1 MTASPTLHRD
11 DRPSA
16 PEPPARLQVSF
27 TQVVA
32 TALAAITATI
42 VASFFGVA
50 GTVIGAAISS
60 VMSVVGTAVYSHSL
74 RKTRERMREVVPVA
88 VRRVPRPPNFPP
100 TQGRATRATRATRAA
115 GATRAARASEP
126 TFAPPY
132 PQPHGSTALGY
143 GPVSYSQP
151 KAPTRHRSLGTRIA
165 FGSAAL
171 FVAILA
177 VITGV
182 EAVAQRPLSDLVR
195 GNDAVSGTTLFGSQH
210 QSSGPAHSTPTQPS
224 GKPTVTQTVTRSNS
238 STPST
243 PAATHST
250 SPRPT
255 QSSTSS
261 AAPSSPSVSSST
273 AAPPAGATGR
283 AASGGAAASPA
294 AANGNGGTAPLG

>member
-88 VRRVPRPPNFPP
+88 VRRVPRPRNFPP
-100 TQGRATRATRATRAA
+100 APGGTPQ
-115 GATRAARASEP
+115 P
-126 TFAPPY
+126 TYAPPY
-132 PQPHGSTALGY
+132 PRPHGSTALGY
-143 GPVSYSQP
+143 GPVSYSRP
-151 KAPTRHRSLGTRIA
+151 KPPARRRSLGTRIA
-165 FGSAAL
+165 FASVGL
-171 FVAILA
+171 FVAVLA

-182 EAVAQRPLSDLVR
+182 ETLAQRPLSDLVT
-195 GNDAVSGTTLFGSQH
+195 GNDAVSGTTLFGSH
-210 QSSGPAHSTPTQPS
+210 HHAEGAKHSSPTQRS
-224 GKPTVTQTVTRSNS
+224 AKPTGKHAASHAHT
-238 STPST
+238 TPAT

-250 SPRPT
+250 TPTPSPS
-255 QSSTSS
+255 SSTST
-261 AAPSSPSVSSST
+261 ATPSPSVSSST
-273 AAPPAGATGR
+273 AGATHSAPG
-283 AASGGAAASPA
+283 AGLDGGSAASPA
-294 AANGNGGTAPLG
+294 AANRTGGTAPLG

>member
-1 MTASPTLHRD
+1 
-11 DRPSA
+11 
-16 PEPPARLQVSF
+16 VSF

-74 RKTRERMREVVPVA
+74 RKTRERMRDVVPVA

-100 TQGRATRATRATRAA
+100 TQGRARVARAA
-115 GATRAARASEP
+115 QP
-126 TFAPPY
+126 TYAPPY
-132 PQPHGSTALGY
+132 PEPHGSTALGY
-143 GPVSYSQP
+143 GPVSYSRP
-151 KAPTRHRSLGTRIA
+151 KPPARRRSLGTRIA

-171 FVAILA
+171 FVAVLA

-195 GNDAVSGTTLFGSQH
+195 GNDAVSGTTLFGSRQH
-210 QSSGPAHSTPTQPS
+210 SSGPSHSSHTHHS
-224 GKPTVTQTVTRSNS
+224 GKRTVTSTVTRTNS
-238 STPST
+238 TTPGT

-255 QSSTSS
+255 PSSSSS
-261 AAPSSPSVSSST
+261 APSPSPSVSST
-273 AAPPAGATGR
+273 AGATGGAER
-283 AASGGAAASPA
+283 SAAGGAAASPA
-294 AANGNGGTAPLG
+294 AANRSGGTAPLG

>member
-1 MTASPTLHRD
+1 MTAPPTLHRD
-11 DRPSA
+11 NRPSA

-74 RKTRERMREVVPVA
+74 RRTRERVREVVPVA

-100 TQGRATRATRATRAA
+100 TQGRARAPQ
-115 GATRAARASEP
+115 P
-126 TFAPPY
+126 TYAPPY
-132 PQPHGSTALGY
+132 PEPHGSTALGF
-143 GPVSYSQP
+143 GPVSYSRP
-151 KAPTRHRSLGTRIA
+151 KPPTRRRSLGTRIA
-165 FGSAAL
+165 VGSAAL

-177 VITGV
+177 VITGI
-182 EAVAQRPLSDLVR
+182 EALAQRPLSDLVR
-195 GNDAVSGTTLFGSQH
+195 GNDAVSGTTLFGSRQH
-210 QSSGPAHSTPTQPS
+210 SSGPAHSSPTQPS
-224 GKPTVTQTVTRSNS
+224 GKPTVTQTVTRTNS
-238 STPST
+238 SAPST

-255 QSSTSS
+255 PSSSSSVPTPSPSSTSTAGETGGAGGS
-261 AAPSSPSVSSST
+261 AA
-273 AAPPAGATGR
+273 
-283 AASGGAAASPA
+283 GGAAASPA
-294 AANGNGGTAPLG
+294 TANRGGGTAPLG